1 MENKRYYWCVI
12 LILLLI
18 QCFGVT
24 YLSPHF
30 LYYLFVPIVLLF
42 VLKQRGSVFGYKR
55 LLYFYFVCILFSC
68 IYSFLYN
75 QQNLLKTFVAS
86 YDFFG
91 ILSVFM
97 ILNYRLS
104 YQQTTKLIKFIGIL
118 FCCCYILQ
126 WVIYPY
132 VIFAGASDEVNIS
145 SSFFRMRMSGSI
157 ASFCLYFYGLNKFLL
172 DRKLKNVFFMI
183 LGFFPIII
191 MGFRSLTTL
200 TLVSTFFLIAIV
212 VKDVKKIFLFVGY
225 LFIIGMLSSNIPVVE
240 EKINEMLNR
249 HESNQSFSNEDYI
262 RYAELDFFQN
272 EVFVKPLERFVGG
285 GMPVFDNNVSHSK
298 YVSIMKK
305 AYDYDFY
312 WVDLGIVGLSFIIGI
327 PAVLLL
333 VIIILRCAILCKDRE
348 LQYIRFTLL
357 VVLLGSLFTSKE
369 LFRTGNMVII
379 GIFLYLEY
387 IRNKEL
393 KLKLLDEKSK

>member
-1 MENKRYYWCVI
+1 
-12 LILLLI
+12 
-18 QCFGVT
+18 
-24 YLSPHF
+24 
-30 LYYLFVPIVLLF
+30 
-42 VLKQRGSVFGYKR
+42 
-55 LLYFYFVCILFSC
+55 
-68 IYSFLYN
+68 
-75 QQNLLKTFVAS
+75 
-86 YDFFG
+86 
-91 ILSVFM
+91 
-97 ILNYRLS
+97 
-104 YQQTTKLIKFIGIL
+104 
-118 FCCCYILQ
+118 
-126 WVIYPY
+126 
-132 VIFAGASDEVNIS
+132 
-145 SSFFRMRMSGSI
+145 
-157 ASFCLYFYGLNKFLL
+157 
-172 DRKLKNVFFMI
+172 MI